1 MNSNSE
7 DAKLSRKERE
17 FLARRSEIL
26 EAATRLFARKG
37 YHGTAMSEIAK
48 EAEFST
54 GSLYNFFQNKEELY
68 FTLLREKIEA
78 LEAEVYAVLES
89 DAGVEDR
96 LRIYVDKVLAF
107 FERERDFFRIFGEQ
121 RGQFESTAKGEFSD
135 VIHDKIQNYLARMV
149 SLMEQGTR
157 QGLFKPMS
165 AAELAMIFFGITNN
179 ILVVFINSDQ
189 PYDLRS
195 KGSLILD
202 IFFHG
207 TRQPGKGH
215 GGGEDK

>member
-1 MNSNSE
+1 MNNDSIDS
-7 DAKLSRKERE
+7 KLSRKERE
-17 FLARRSEIL
+17 FLARRREIL

-78 LEAEVYAVLES
+78 LETEVYAVLAS
-89 DAGVEDR
+89 DAGVDER
-96 LRIYVDKVLAF
+96 LRIWVDQVLAY
-107 FERERDFFRIFGEQ
+107 FERERDFFRIFAEQ
-121 RGQFESTAKGEFSD
+121 RTQFESTAKGEFSD
-135 VIHDKIQNYLARMV
+135 VIHEKIQNYLAQMV
-149 SLMEQGTR
+149 LLMEQGVK
-157 QGLFKPMS
+157 QGLFKPL
-165 AAELAMIFFGITNN
+165 APAELAMIFFGITNN
-179 ILVVFINSDQ
+179 ILVVFLNSDK

-202 IFFHG
+202 IFFNG
-207 TRQPGKGH
+207 TRQQIKDP
-215 GGGEDK
+215 

>member
-1 MNSNSE
+1 MNSNS
-7 DAKLSRKERE
+7 DDTKLSRKERE
-17 FLARRSEIL
+17 FLARRKEIL

-78 LEAEVYAVLES
+78 LEVEVYPVLGS
-89 DAGVEDR
+89 DAGVEER
-96 LRIYVDKVLAF
+96 LRIWVDQVLGY
-107 FERERDFFRIFGEQ
+107 FERERDFYRIFAEQ
-121 RGQFESTAKGEFSD
+121 RAQFESTAKGEFSD
-135 VIHDKIQNYLARMV
+135 VLHDKIQNYLAKMV
-149 SLMEQGTR
+149 SLMEQGIR
-157 QGLFKPMS
+157 EGLFKPMS

-179 ILVVFINSDQ
+179 ILVVFLSSDE

-195 KGSLILD
+195 KGRLILD
-202 IFFHG
+202 IFFNG
-207 TRQPGKGH
+207 TRQPGKRP